1 MRRDALVLMVFGLAG
16 ASMAVQSTGVVF
28 CVGAGLAASGQN
40 GRLLLHETANGSLL
54 MDRPVTGTPVDAAAS
69 DKGAAWLVKTPIG
82 LSVEIR
88 LPTGTVASYP
98 VRAGAARIAWVGPW
112 LAVLSDQG
120 GSLMEPETGSVQDPS
135 KNLPND
141 IASHFGTSY
150 IEAGSDGMV
159 AFVRPYGL
167 TDVAG
172 GRRTTSLVSLFQTT
186 GTSWRPL
193 GRTLTMAPRYRA
205 ITDAKFD
212 GQGRYLSSRFSM
224 SSLRLTLDEAGVVA
238 LEEDGLLKVPML
250 QPVWQPQRVPL
261 NGPSPSWTEP
271 IAAAGG
277 RLFRLSQ
284 GRLISHNLS
293 SGSLEG
299 WLPAGKSF
307 VPQGLT
313 SAQGRLYVLE
323 KSGPLSLNLGATAGP
338 KEPFFRFEMAPQP
351 MTTEQDTLVKE
362 LESWIGVPYRLGG
375 NDRKGVDCSGLVVQ
389 TYLKLGMKLPRTSAT
404 LRTTNMGTIVTD
416 GLRPGD
422 VICVPGHVAIYVGGD
437 MVIEASSKMVKK
449 NPIWRFRDVVVRRFL
464 RLP

>member
-1 MRRDALVLMVFGLAG
+1 MRRDAWVLVFLGLAG
-16 ASMAVQSTGVVF
+16 ASMAVQSTSAVF
-28 CVGAGLAASGQN
+28 CVGAGLAASGQP
-40 GRLLLHETANGSLL
+40 GRLQLHETATGSLL

-69 DKGAAWLVKTPIG
+69 QIGAAWLVKTPLG
-82 LSVEIR
+82 RSVEMR

-98 VRAGAARIAWVGPW
+98 VPSGTERIAWVGQW

-120 GSLMEPETGSVQDPS
+120 GSLLEPVTGSVQDPS
-135 KNLPND
+135 KILPND
-141 IASHFGTSY
+141 IAVHFESSF

-167 TDVAG
+167 TDVEG
-172 GRRTTSLVSLFQTT
+172 GRRTTSLVSLFQTS

-205 ITDAKFD
+205 ITEAKFD
-212 GQGRYLSSRFSM
+212 GQGRYISSRFSM

-250 QPVWQPQRVPL
+250 QPIWQPQRVPL

-284 GRLISHNLS
+284 GRLISHNLDT
-293 SGSLEG
+293 GGLEG

-313 SAQGRLYVLE
+313 SANGRLYVLE
-323 KSGPLSLNLGATAGP
+323 KNGPLSLNPASSGP
-338 KEPFFRFEMAPQP
+338 KEPFFRFDMAPQAL
-351 MTTEQDTLVKE
+351 TTEQDTLVKE

-389 TYLKLGMKLPRTSAT
+389 IYLKLGMKLPRTSAT
-404 LRTTNMGTIVTD
+404 LATAPMGTIVTD

-422 VICVPGHVAIYVGGD
+422 VICVPGHVAVYVGGD
-437 MVIEASSKMVKK
+437 MVIEASSKEVKK
-449 NPIWRFRDVVVRRFL
+449 NPIWRFRNVVVKRFL